1 MSQGEKRVLFDAAK
15 DGQNIAPK
23 WVAPEDEQ
31 EPNESR
37 RCAVRPPHLCLCLV
51 GETDSPLLRCGGGTD
66 CGHG

>member
-1 MSQGEKRVLFDAAK
+1 MLFDAAK

-37 RCAVRPPHLCLCLV
+37 RCAHSPSHPPSPRPVELGLDR
-51 GETDSPLLRCGGGTD
+51 GS
-66 CGHG
+66 